1 MMPFCF
7 GIVDGINR
15 NIKSKIYIVL
25 LQLILFMYIHFIKK
39 STSKIPLQVLKYK
52 LIKKNIMKLINQ

>member
-39 STSKIPLQVLKYK
+39 STSKIPLQVLK
-52 LIKKNIMKLINQ
+52 